1 MGGKAA
7 VQILRLSN
15 PILGMHLSEK
25 LQDAF
30 LIMFFQARGHEI
42 RLPYFKEEVGR
53 GRIGL

>member
-42 RLPYFKEEVGR
+42 RLPYFKEEVGS